1 MTTAAVARFR
11 MEKDPAP
18 GSSISAFLEFCLP
31 VFQRGGTLVL
41 NSSTKCS
48 QRCLVAVA
56 NASQCLHQLLV
67 DLELGTFVN
76 PVGMAAFDLTE
87 QGVANAR
94 IL

>member
-18 GSSISAFLEFCLP
+18 GSSISAFLE
-31 VFQRGGTLVL
+31 
-41 NSSTKCS
+41 
-48 QRCLVAVA
+48 
-56 NASQCLHQLLV
+56 CLHQLLV
-67 DLELGTFVN
+67 DLELGPFVN
-76 PVGMAAFDLTE
+76 PVGRAAFDLTE